1 VLYRPLYEM
10 TGDWTWWGGWGQTQY
25 ATLWREV
32 YNYLTVTK
40 YLANIL
46 WVYAPNM
53 AYRPT
58 YPAEGY
64 YPGDAY
70 VDVVGLDWYSDNFPD
85 EAGRGDYDAL
95 VALGKPIA
103 LTEVGQWYQGTNH
116 GGDLDNM
123 RYLTAKRMYPKLSY
137 FMCWNDW
144 AGVTVSIV
152 GNRNARQ
159 LMNSPNAITLD
170 DD

>member
-1 VLYRPLYEM
+1 M
-10 TGDWTWWGGWGQTQY
+10 TGDWVWWGGWGQAQY
-25 ATLWREV
+25 SALWQHV
-32 YNYLTVTK
+32 YNYLTITRG
-40 YLANIL
+40 LTNIL

-70 VDVVGLDWYSDNFPD
+70 VDVVGLDWYSDTFPD
-85 EAGRGDYDAL
+85 ELGRGDYDAL

-103 LTEVGQWYQGTNH
+103 LTEVGPWYQGTNH

-123 RYLTAKRMYPKLSY
+123 RFLTAKKLYPRLSY
-137 FMCWNDW
+137 FMVWNDW
-144 AGVTVSIV
+144 AGVTVSLV
-152 GNRNARQ
+152 GNRNAGQ
-159 LMNSPNAITLD
+159 LMNSPLAITLPGD
-170 DD
+170 